1 VSVKDTL
8 AAILLELSTN
18 QAMVDESRVQS
29 LVDEIAGARHV
40 FLAGA
45 GRSGVVIMGL
55 ANRLLQL
62 GKSVSVVGDIT
73 SPHSRAGDLLIIGS
87 GSGETQSL
95 IVLAHKAKTT
105 GARIGVVTMD
115 EHSTIAKLADIAVVL
130 PGVSPKL
137 KRSTAVTSIQ
147 PMGSAFEQMTLLTY
161 DAVIVELMVRV
172 GESADSMFARHADL
186 E

>member
-1 VSVKDTL
+1 MEFAV
-8 AAILLELSTN
+8 
-18 QAMVDESRVQS
+18 
-29 LVDEIAGARHV
+29 
-40 FLAGA
+40 
-45 GRSGVVIMGL
+45 
-55 ANRLLQL
+55 ANRLLRTL
-62 GKSVSVVGDIT
+62 VSVVGDIT
-73 SPHSRAGDLLIIGS
+73 RPATACRTCSSIGS

-95 IVLAHKAKTT
+95 IALAHKAKTT
-105 GARIGVVTMD
+105 GVRIGVVTMD

-161 DAVIVELMVRV
+161 DAVIVELMVRL